1 MKVQLRTHVVGKTG
15 CEIFQARDSEN
26 WISKIYYDRTGEI
39 VKTDQLASVP
49 NILRAN
55 AEFGGKTRELNLR
68 VSSRVLV
75 SILW

>member
-1 MKVQLRTHVVGKTG
+1 VKSFKQ
-15 CEIFQARDSEN
+15 EIR
-26 WISKIYYDRTGEI
+26 EI

-55 AEFGGKTRELNLR
+55 AEFGGNTRELNLR

-75 SILW
+75 SIL